1 MVMGSKEQQRVTCHR
16 KRPDW
21 PFLFLCLVVVVVVV
35 KFFNKNFV
43 RRKVDNAN
51 IQTETDIKQSK
62 QVQLHNT
69 NRQNSD
75 TTIKTKQAKYLLS
88 SIRL

>member
-1 MVMGSKEQQRVTCHR
+1 LLITLV
-16 KRPDW
+16 
-21 PFLFLCLVVVVVVV
+21 VVVVVVV

-69 NRQNSD
+69 NIQNSD
-75 TTIKTKQAKYLLS
+75 TTIKTKQAKFSAGY
-88 SIRL
+88 IGINIYHCITFG